1 MQSELRVLH
10 IDVDKNWRGGQQQA
24 LYLHQ
29 FLSDK
34 NIFSVMACTENS
46 MMGKKCNK
54 KKLSKIE
61 VNYKNELDFFTAF
74 KLLQVCYKEN
84 INLIVAHSSHALSIA
99 LLVKLFVRKVKLVA
113 VRRVDFAIRKNL
125 FSTFKYKTNMLNKI
139 VCVSDFIKQVMSIDE
154 RINNKLIT
162 IKDCI
167 DTTKYKTIES
177 LNKLRDK
184 LQLHESSF
192 VIGNTS
198 AFVGHKDYPNFIRAS
213 KIIVQKYFQSIF
225 LCVGDGI
232 LKDEMESL
240 VKEYGLMK
248 NFRFVGFQ
256 ENVVPYVK
264 LFDIFVLSSKM
275 EGLGSSILEA
285 KAMGLPVIATKAGGI
300 PEIIND
306 GIDGILVEPQNSE
319 SLAQA
324 IIRLIENKNERLTL
338 GKNAMESVKEN
349 DVLHY
354 GNEYL
359 ELFKQLLVE

>member
-1 MQSELRVLH
+1 
-10 IDVDKNWRGGQQQA
+10 
-24 LYLHQ
+24 
-29 FLSDK
+29 
-34 NIFSVMACTENS
+34 
-46 MMGKKCNK
+46 
-54 KKLSKIE
+54 
-61 VNYKNELDFFTAF
+61 
-74 KLLQVCYKEN
+74 
-84 INLIVAHSSHALSIA
+84 
-99 LLVKLFVRKVKLVA
+99 
-113 VRRVDFAIRKNL
+113 
-125 FSTFKYKTNMLNKI
+125 MLNKI